1 MPMLIG
7 LDAIGEPGKLRVSE
21 DLAPARKVKL
31 GLCGQV
37 RQLDRNGHR
46 KTLRQK

>member
-1 MPMLIG
+1 MSMLIG
-7 LDAIGEPGKLRVSE
+7 LDAIGELGKLGVSE
-21 DLAPARKVKL
+21 DLGPARKVKL

-37 RQLDRNGHR
+37 RKLDRNGHG